1 MFLTLAISSC
11 NSSNDEPTSGEIISS
26 SSNTSTLV
34 SSFTLGS
41 NKKVLY
47 NLDSVYFSI
56 DQEKNLIYNA
66 DSLPK
71 GTDVS
76 HLTVSVNFPTAVG
89 KAVFKVKDSQWMK
102 DKEVEY
108 TSETTD
114 SIDFTSL
121 WNWKS
126 LRKTAR

>member
-76 HLTVSVNFPTAVG
+76 HLTVSVNFPTAIVTALWTAT
-89 KAVFKVKDSQWMK
+89 AVRTKRWNTPAKPPTAS
-102 DKEVEY
+102 
-108 TSETTD
+108 TSPA
-114 SIDFTSL
+114 L

>member
-56 DQEKNLIYNA
+56 DQEKI
-66 DSLPK
+66 SS
-71 GTDVS
+71 T
-76 HLTVSVNFPTAVG
+76 TPTLCQ
-89 KAVFKVKDSQWMK
+89 KAQMCR
-102 DKEVEY
+102 
-108 TSETTD
+108 TSPFR
-114 SIDFTSL
+114 SISPQ
-121 WNWKS
+121 
-126 LRKTAR
+126 R

>member
-56 DQEKNLIYNA
+56 D
-66 DSLPK
+66 
-71 GTDVS
+71 
-76 HLTVSVNFPTAVG
+76 
-89 KAVFKVKDSQWMK
+89 
-102 DKEVEY
+102 
-108 TSETTD
+108 
-114 SIDFTSL
+114 
-121 WNWKS
+121 
-126 LRKTAR
+126 